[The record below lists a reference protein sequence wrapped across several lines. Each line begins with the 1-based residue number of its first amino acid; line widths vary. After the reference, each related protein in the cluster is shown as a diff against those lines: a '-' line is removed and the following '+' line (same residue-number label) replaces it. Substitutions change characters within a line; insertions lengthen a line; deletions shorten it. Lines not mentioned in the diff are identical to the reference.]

1 MFEAEHN
8 RAETESA
15 ATRVKRFLAVA
26 IPAGAVTFG
35 LFTAMQNLVA
45 AESPEAEAL
54 PEYELVEFKPIEIK
68 DPKKPDREPIT
79 RQDPVAPPPSPPD
92 LVKTVENP
100 KLPSGSY
107 GGAAPAEYGEPELG
121 PIVPKRASTIIDR
134 GMLPITPPVPQY
146 PRKAA
151 MDGIEG
157 NCDVHLSVSPQGEP
171 FHVQAECSDRVF
183 EKAAEKS
190 VRKVK
195 FAPQIRYGLPVTVT
209 GVVYPLEFRLKQ

>member
-1 MFEAEHN
+1 MYEAEQN
-8 RAETESA
+8 RADTESA
-15 ATRVKRFLAVA
+15 ATRVKRFLVVA
-26 IPAGAVTFG
+26 MPAGAVTFG

-54 PEYELVEFKPIEIK
+54 PEYELVEFKPIEID
-68 DPKKPDREPIT
+68 DPEKPPRQPIT
-79 RQDPVAPPPSPPD
+79 RPDPVAPPPSPPD

-107 GGAAPAEYGEPELG
+107 GGAAPASYGEPKLG
-121 PIVPKRASTIIDR
+121 PIVHQRTTAIIDR
-134 GMLPITPPVPQY
+134 SLQPITPPLPQY
-146 PRKAA
+146 PRNAA
-151 MDGIEG
+151 MNGLEG
-157 NCDVHLSVSPQGEP
+157 YCDVHLTVSPRGEP
-171 FHVQAECSDRVF
+171 FNVQAECSDRVF

-195 FAPQIRYGLPVTVT
+195 FAPQIRDGLPVTVT